1 VDSAEILKKFRDSL
15 TVDRGLLPNTVDSYV
30 RDTGE
35 FLKFLEKRGI
45 SVSDSD
51 LVDVYDF
58 LGELRKKEL
67 ADATVMRVIS
77 SLKNLFRFLAEEGE
91 TAPGMMDM
99 IESPRRGRVLPRFL
113 TVSEVDSLL
122 EAPDPGSPLGIR
134 DRALL
139 ETLYAT
145 GGRVSE
151 VTGLTPDDINL
162 EGGFLVLYGKRNK
175 ERIVPFGEVAG
186 RYLAIYLEEVRP
198 GLYRK
203 GGDTALFLN
212 RYGKK
217 LSRQWVWKMIK
228 RYAIRAG
235 ITKKVTPHIL
245 RHSFATHLLSRGID
259 LRTLQMLL
267 GHSDISTTQVYTHVT
282 TDDIKKIHSRF
293 HPRG

>member
-1 VDSAEILKKFRDSL
+1 MDSAEILKKFRDSL